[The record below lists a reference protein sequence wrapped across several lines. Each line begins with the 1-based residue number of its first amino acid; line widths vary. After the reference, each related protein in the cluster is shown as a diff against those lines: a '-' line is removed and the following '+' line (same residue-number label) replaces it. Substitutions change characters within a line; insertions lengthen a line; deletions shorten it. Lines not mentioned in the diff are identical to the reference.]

1 MDSHYKVGWIEAG
14 AADGQYLR
22 IGTVLG
28 RPRGTGNV
36 AMISAKAQQYQRIG
50 NDVYRPVILLA
61 LSVVAVLALVTT
73 VMVSQVDAMSRR
85 LQQQV
90 ALQAYTNRFGEYAAV
105 VQPRIGSDVAVR
117 HLAIRFD
124 AEWAEHDLA
133 QYFHDRNGIARLF
146 VLDADD
152 RLMFA
157 ARDGVRAPGTLYRPL
172 ASAVAD
178 ILPRLRAAEAA
189 RDKLSSSRDFHLSMN
204 HPVQAGNVA
213 IDQGQTYILTAT
225 LVQPDFGRALPPGRR
240 APVVITALPFDDRM
254 LARFGAHH
262 LAVDLKVDRNFA
274 ETSTRAVLP
283 LRDAR
288 GRAIAALSWTPRRP
302 GSELFA
308 RLEWPIAAM
317 LLILAMLGWS
327 LVRQTT
333 SYAKGLIRSEARAR
347 HLAFHDTLTQLPNR
361 ALMFERLHQMR
372 ALARRSPLDIAV
384 HCLDLDRFKEVNDTL
399 GHPAGDALIRATA
412 GRLAGLLRET
422 DTVARL
428 GGDEFVILQPHT
440 TATGASYLA
449 ERIIAAFRQPFDI
462 DGTMVEIGCSIGI
475 TLIVDPEI
483 LDSEVL
489 RQADLALY
497 SSKEAGRNRATF
509 FEPEMDAALRLRR
522 QMETDLREALA
533 SDRLHMVYQ
542 PQVDADR
549 NIVGIEALVR
559 WNHPEKGMI
568 PPNVFVVLAEDSGL
582 IGQLGEF
589 TVRRVFEETGHWRGV
604 PVAINVSAL
613 QLRAPG
619 FMAMITRLVAEHAI
633 LPANYEFEITETVL
647 LGDDAA
653 TRDNIAVLKQ
663 EGFAIALD
671 DFGTGYSSLSSL
683 QRFAIDKIKIDRA
696 FVRNLDG
703 DDTDAITLVDAII
716 KLARALKLEVI
727 AEGVETERQRQ
738 RLIACGCTRFQ
749 GFLFARPISVA
760 ALDALIHPTG
770 PASGAAAAV
779 HGRSRQRTPI
789 ATNDGDMAMRVP
801 RAGGSL

>member
-1 MDSHYKVGWIEAG
+1 M
-14 AADGQYLR
+14 
-22 IGTVLG
+22 
-28 RPRGTGNV
+28 NN
-36 AMISAKAQQYQRIG
+36 AKAQKDQRSGPGI
-50 NDVYRPVILLA
+50 YRPVFLLA
-61 LSVVAVLALVTT
+61 LAVLVVLALVTT
-73 VMVSQVDAMSRR
+73 VMVSQFDAMSRQ
-85 LQQQV
+85 LQKQA

-105 VQPRIGSDVAVR
+105 VQPRIGSDEAVR
-117 HLAIRFD
+117 RLAIRFD
-124 AEWAEHDLA
+124 ANWAEHDLA
-133 QYFHDRNGIARLF
+133 HYFNDRNGINRLF
-146 VLDADD
+146 VLGADD
-152 RLMFA
+152 RLIFA

-172 ASAVAD
+172 AGAVAD
-178 ILPRLRAAEAA
+178 ILPRLRTAEAA
-189 RDKLSSSRDFHLSMN
+189 RVQLSPGRDYYALIDR
-204 HPVQAGNVA
+204 PIQAGNIA
-213 IDQGQTYILTAT
+213 IDHGQAYIVTAT
-225 LVQPDFGRALPPGRR
+225 LVQPDFGRAMPPGRR
-240 APVVITALPFDDRM
+240 APVVITALPFDERI
-254 LARFGAHH
+254 LSRLGARH
-262 LAVDLKVDRNFA
+262 LVANMRVDRNFN
-274 ETSTRAVLP
+274 ETPTRVVLP
-283 LRDAR
+283 LRDVR
-288 GRAIAALSWTPRRP
+288 GRAVAALSWTPRRP

-308 RLEWPIAAM
+308 RLEWPLAAM
-317 LLILAMLGWS
+317 FLILAMLGWS

-333 SYAKGLIRSEARAR
+333 GYAKGLILSEARAR

-361 ALMFERLHQMR
+361 ALMFERLNQMR
-372 ALARRSPLDIAV
+372 ALARRSPLEIAV

-399 GHPAGDALIRATA
+399 GHPVGDALIRAVA
-412 GRLAGLLRET
+412 RRLAGLLRDT

-440 TATGASYLA
+440 TATGASHLA
-449 ERIIAAFRQPFDI
+449 ERIIAAFRRPFDV
-462 DGTMVEIGCSIGI
+462 DGAMVEIGCSIGI
-475 TLIVDPEI
+475 TLIADPET
-483 LDSEVL
+483 LASEVL

-497 SSKEAGRNRATF
+497 GSKEGGRNRATF

-522 QMETDLREALA
+522 QMEMDLREALA
-533 SDRLHMVYQ
+533 GDLLHMVYQ

-549 NIVGIEALVR
+549 NVVGVEALVR
-559 WNHPEKGMI
+559 WDHPENGLI
-568 PPNVFVVLAEDSGL
+568 PPNVFVVLAEDCGL
-582 IGQLGEF
+582 IGPLGEF

-703 DDTDAITLVDAII
+703 DDVEAMTLVDAII

-727 AEGVETERQRQ
+727 AEGVETELQRQ

-749 GFLFARPISVA
+749 GFLFARPMNVEAVVGLVDTAGVA
-760 ALDALIHPTG
+760 APTSAPTKVAQNKRPLSRRRRVMPVPAGDDDAPT
-770 PASGAAAAV
+770 AEGA
-779 HGRSRQRTPI
+779 R
-789 ATNDGDMAMRVP
+789 
-801 RAGGSL
+801 